1 MFGEQNTFSDGQDFC
16 FYYICLKTIFSGHS
30 KIWEEQKKLG
40 ETSPECPFVATGLD
54 QGTCV
59 LPFAIKYKQRNNWK
73 YRKHM
78 SILVLIKSAENSK
91 LPTKETLGAFTII
104 QKQIPLAI
112 MKEFCPR
119 GLCAKEQLVMKLAVL

>member
-1 MFGEQNTFSDGQDFC
+1 
-16 FYYICLKTIFSGHS
+16 
-30 KIWEEQKKLG
+30 
-40 ETSPECPFVATGLD
+40 
-54 QGTCV
+54 
-59 LPFAIKYKQRNNWK
+59 
-73 YRKHM
+73 M
-78 SILVLIKSAENSK
+78 SIVVLIKSAENSK